1 MELLLMYLHD
11 MGNGLKTG
19 ITLLIFVLLSASI
32 GQCAWGCKWA
42 KWTFIIGCILI
53 ILCASIPYPETC
65 LKLLTALKES

>member
-19 ITLLIFVLLSASI
+19 LALLTFLLLIVSFFQSA
-32 GQCAWGCKWA
+32 WDCKWA
-42 KWTFIIGCILI
+42 KWTFIISCILI

-65 LKLLTALKES
+65 LKLLTALKDS

>member
-1 MELLLMYLHD
+1 MELLLLYLHD

-19 ITLLIFVLLSASI
+19 ITLLIFVLFIASI
-32 GQCAWGCKWA
+32 VQSAFECKWA

-65 LKLLTALKES
+65 LKLLTALKDS